1 MKESEYISA
10 FVADGQISDAGL
22 EDGLPEE
29 FGPTEVF
36 YVSAGYSMLYKVRR
50 YGRFHLLKALKPE
63 YRGNEFYEQALLK
76 EFQMG
81 YQLEHLHICRTIGWE
96 CLDGLGH
103 CILMEYV
110 DGVTL
115 QELMDSGRLT
125 AGLAH
130 RIVGELCDAL
140 AYLHSKQVLHRDLK
154 PTNVMITHH
163 GQHVKLIDFSLS
175 DSSDYGVLK
184 LPAGTPFYMAP
195 EVQASAE
202 DSKIQVDARCDI
214 YSLGV
219 MMGEMARI
227 TGDAVM
233 KQTADRCS
241 QPRPELR
248 FDSIDEVVGQLSEGS
263 QKNNSLSRTVI
274 WLSVVSVVLIVL
286 AVILLPRLAK
296 GDNAVGQTEVQ
307 MGQGCVVLSPAV
319 IDACRHEAE
328 QTVERRMDT
337 ATAYARIQ
345 KVIDQDFPTEA
356 QRRSNQYAVQKAA
369 ARSFLDHLLK
379 TAP

>member
-1 MKESEYISA
+1 MKEDESIFLENGNA
-10 FVADGQISDAGL
+10 EDVGQ
-22 EDGLPEE
+22 E

-36 YVSAGYSMLYKVRR
+36 YVSVGYSMLYKVRR

-184 LPAGTPFYMAP
+184 LPAGTPYYMAP
-195 EVQASAE
+195 EVQASAD

-227 TGDAVM
+227 TEDAVM
-233 KQTADRCS
+233 KQIGDRCS
-241 QPRPELR
+241 QPRPEQR
-248 FDSIDEVVGQLSEGS
+248 FDSIDEVIGQLSGGGPKS
-263 QKNNSLSRTVI
+263 NSLSRTVV
-274 WLSVVSVVLIVL
+274 WLSVVGAVLIVL
-286 AVILLPRLAK
+286 AIMFLPRLMK
-296 GDNAVGQTEVQ
+296 GDDAVGQAEVQ
-307 MGQGCVVLSPAV
+307 MGQGSVVLSQAV
-319 IDACRHEAE
+319 VDACRHEAE
-328 QTVERRMDT
+328 QAVEGRMDT
-337 ATAYARIQ
+337 TAAYARIQ

-369 ARSFLDHLLK
+369 ARSFLNHLLEA
-379 TAP
+379 AP